1 MKKKK
6 LMFEEHII
14 AALLLV
20 MLAIMGVNII
30 TRTLF
35 GLSLDFTQELV
46 VYLFAICS
54 IVGAS
59 AACAHGANMG
69 LSALTDLMPKKA
81 QAVFIVISAVLSI
94 FLFAVIIQ
102 QGIET
107 TMSMIHYGQK
117 TPIMRIPSWLFEIW
131 YPIGAGCYIFRV
143 VIYTK
148 DKLKEVLTPHAD

>member
-69 LSALTDLMPKKA
+69 LSGTYGLNAEKGTGGVHRDLRRPEHIPVRRHHPAGDRDYHVHDPLRPKN
-81 QAVFIVISAVLSI
+81 
-94 FLFAVIIQ
+94 
-102 QGIET
+102 T
-107 TMSMIHYGQK
+107 Y
-117 TPIMRIPSWLFEIW
+117 
-131 YPIGAGCYIFRV
+131 
-143 VIYTK
+143 
-148 DKLKEVLTPHAD
+148 HAHPLLAF